1 MPIEKLKKRV
11 KASPLLYQLLKP
23 VVVYVRETSQRAKLK
38 ARDRAVNRFRKYCLN
53 LSKRVAKPVFVK
65 VGANDGIGDDPCS
78 DIFLADPAWSGVL
91 IEPVSY
97 CFERLKKNFP
107 DNGRF
112 AFEQIAVGS
121 PAGEAPFYFVDPKA
135 RDTMPNWEDWFD
147 KLGSFDRN
155 HILKHANGVLE
166 PYIVAGRVP
175 VLPLTEV
182 IVRHGLKQVH
192 LLHIDAEGYDYEV
205 LKTLDFSRFAPLTIF
220 IEHFHLPADQKRE
233 MLQFLARQG
242 YAVHDCIFDYF
253 AVHREA
259 DQRLR
264 RNPETGKLKAQS

>member
-1 MPIEKLKKRV
+1 MLIEKLKDGV
-11 KASPLLYQLLKP
+11 KAVPPLYHGCRPLWRYLKQARLAA
-23 VVVYVRETSQRAKLK
+23 REK
-38 ARDRAVNRFRKYCLN
+38 ARDRAINRFRKYCLN

-91 IEPVSY
+91 IEPVPY

-107 DNGRF
+107 DTGRF

-182 IVRHGLKQVH
+182 LVRHGLKHVH

-220 IEHFHLPADQKRE
+220 IEHFHLSAEQKRE
-233 MLQFLARQG
+233 MLQFLARHG
-242 YAVHDCIFDYF
+242 YAVHDCISDYF

-264 RNPETGKLKAQS
+264 RNPERQT